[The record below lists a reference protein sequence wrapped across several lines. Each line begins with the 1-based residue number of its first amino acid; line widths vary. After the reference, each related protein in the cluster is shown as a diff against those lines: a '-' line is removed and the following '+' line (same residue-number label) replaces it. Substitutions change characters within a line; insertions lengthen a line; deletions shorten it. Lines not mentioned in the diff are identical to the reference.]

1 MNRGRSDLP
10 LLRRLLMT
18 AARRVA
24 ADPKVQAKAA
34 DVYER
39 GVKPKISAAQDEL
52 RDLAG
57 DVNPLDDPAGFARRL
72 GERIREV
79 NRRK

>member
-1 MNRGRSDLP
+1 MP
-10 LLRRLLMT
+10 LLRRLLLT

-34 DVYER
+34 DVYQR
-39 GVKPKISAAQDEL
+39 DVKPKISAAKDEL

-57 DVNPLDDPAGFARRL
+57 EVNPLEDPAGFARRL
-72 GERIREV
+72 GARIRDV